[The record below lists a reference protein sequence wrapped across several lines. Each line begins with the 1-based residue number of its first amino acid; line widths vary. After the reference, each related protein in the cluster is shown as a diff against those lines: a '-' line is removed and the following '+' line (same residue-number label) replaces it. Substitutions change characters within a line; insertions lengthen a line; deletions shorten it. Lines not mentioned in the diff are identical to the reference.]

1 MNFYIGDPHLGH
13 EAIIRLRDRPFASA
27 DEMDETI
34 INSWNKRVTNADI
47 VFILGDMMFRM
58 KKRFN
63 QQFNDK
69 RHCRM

>member
-1 MNFYIGDPHLGH
+1 MNFYIGDPHLDH

-34 INSWNKRVTNADI
+34 INSWNKRVTNADM